1 MARSCAHIAWIAAAI
16 VGVSPALSET
26 ALQRGDYL
34 VNGILACGNCH
45 TLKGPGGL
53 PVNERLHAGGSQE
66 WDTPA
71 YKVRGSNITSDVETG
86 IGAWSDD
93 EIKHAL
99 TEGVRPNSAK
109 LPGTP
114 IAPIM
119 PIAFYKILTA
129 EDLDATV
136 AYLKSVPPVRSEV
149 QPPVYK
155 AAMEIQTI
163 PGAEKPFRRDDLQDP
178 IKRGF
183 YLVTIGHCMEC
194 HTPTRNGRRDFEG
207 SLGQGGREFPGPWG
221 GSVAPNITSHPAKG
235 IGAWSDSEIKQAIT
249 RGVSRDGRRLKPPM
263 AYQWYARINEQDL
276 GAIVAYLRTIP
287 PRE

>member
-1 MARSCAHIAWIAAAI
+1 MVFSRVHIALAIATIAGA
-16 VGVSPALSET
+16 SPAFAET
-26 ALQRGDYL
+26 AVQRGDYL

-45 TLKGPGGL
+45 TPKGPGGL

-71 YKVRGSNITSDVETG
+71 YKVRGSNITPDAETG
-86 IGAWSDD
+86 IGAWTDD

-99 TEGVRPNSAK
+99 TVGVRPNSAK

-119 PIAFYKILTA
+119 PIAFYKILTP

-136 AYLKSVPPVRSEV
+136 AYLRSVPAVRNEV

-163 PGAEKPFRRDDLQDP
+163 PGAEKPFRPTDVQDP

-194 HTPTRNGRRDFEG
+194 HTPARNGKRDFEG

-221 GSVAPNITSHPAKG
+221 VSVAPNITPHPDKG
-235 IGAWSDSEIKQAIT
+235 IGAWTDAEIKQAIT

-263 AYQWYARINEQDL
+263 AYPWYARISEQDL
-276 GAIVAYLRTIP
+276 SAIVAYLRTIP